1 MAVLSTNRMQVARTD
16 GIERVAL
23 RRLVWVGP
31 LVVAAATAANE
42 VARRIVLAVVPGV
55 DPSYI
60 ALDASA
66 VAMMTVL
73 FTAAAVGVFAAVAKL
88 SIQPIRTY
96 QIVAVVA
103 LALSML
109 PDLML
114 LNEPSTTAGDV
125 VALMILHV
133 VAAAAVVWP
142 LCTLTREA

>member
-1 MAVLSTNRMQVARTD
+1 MAAVSIDGARY
-16 GIERVAL
+16 GQFERVAL
-23 RRLVWVGP
+23 RRLAWVGP
-31 LVVAAATAANE
+31 LAVAAATAANE
-42 VARRIVLAVVPGV
+42 VSRRLLLAVVPGV
-55 DPSYI
+55 APDYI

-88 SIQPIRTY
+88 SVQPIRTY

-103 LALSML
+103 LVLSMF

-114 LNEPSTTAGDV
+114 LNEPGTTAGDV
-125 VALMILHV
+125 GSLMILHV
-133 VAAAAVVWP
+133 VAAVAVVWP